1 MRTLSSAIAKV
12 FSPAPVPQAGPA
24 IGRIQYVVGSVTVIR
39 ADGTKLQG
47 IVTDDLYAG
56 DALDTGGDGRVGV
69 TFRDGTA
76 FCLSHES
83 RMVLDEYVCSPDGT
97 LSSAQLC
104 VSRGRF
110 AFIASSTGDN
120 LAVDTPFARIRGS
133 ANNGAIG
140 VVTVAALTF
149 ALMHDLRAAAPDLEF
164 LLDDLLS
171 YKDMQHGTFELV
183 IKGPAPRIVS
193 VDDPEVTFVVNPS
206 ETGANVQQVTN
217 TAADMA
223 ALLAASQEAHATY
236 LLGLA
241 DPFTTGAASG
251 QRALGSG
258 AYDVVQLAINLNAR
272 ALPSLRTENQNSVG
286 SDFLD
291 RDSPDAL
298 VQTTVS
304 SGTADLTVAG
314 DGGETSVSTGLSF
327 VTGTDAITLSFAA
340 SQSPVVSGLDETAS
354 LTWQRDAGDPSGRTL
369 LGKIGGVTVITLT
382 LTGDVTAAGGG
393 DTARPTVTAVLS
405 GNLPHQNAPDAD
417 SLTITGLVVNATD
430 TDGEITTGTV
440 NVTVVDDAPTVEV
453 VAAVA
458 DGTPATDSIARGRQ
472 SERDVD
478 AERRRRRCVVDQGVG
493 CGRAD
498 PGCCAAWRWACG
510 VRPAGWRADG
520 ERQRDL
526 ELCGEDQPGPD
537 AHAAC
542 R

>member
-354 LTWQRDAGDPSGRTL
+354 LTWQRDRRRSERADASGQDRRRDGDHADADRGCDGGGRWRHGASDGDGGAVGQPPASERAGRRQPDDHG
-369 LGKIGGVTVITLT
+369 
-382 LTGDVTAAGGG
+382 AGGERHRHRRR
-393 DTARPTVTAVLS
+393 DHHR
-405 GNLPHQNAPDAD
+405 
-417 SLTITGLVVNATD
+417 
-430 TDGEITTGTV
+430 DGEC
-440 NVTVVDDAPTVEV
+440 
-453 VAAVA
+453 
-458 DGTPATDSIARGRQ
+458 DGGGRC
-472 SERDVD
+472 
-478 AERRRRRCVVDQGVG
+478 AERRDCCSG
-493 CGRAD
+493 CGWDAGDGQHCSRA
-498 PGCCAAWRWACG
+498 A
-510 VRPAGWRADG
+510 V
-520 ERQRDL
+520 
-526 ELCGEDQPGPD
+526 
-537 AHAAC
+537 
-542 R
+542 